1 MREYQL
7 QKAQTVAWQSRDCQV
22 LLMNSPTTF
31 TIGNKRVT
39 VDAAPFDPAT
49 WDVQHSYVAFIRS
62 PVKETPPA
70 EDTQIKVQFGAK
82 NDDRDNNW
90 RGVIVRRDLE
100 ELKLTGTDFA
110 AHIKKPLK
118 KERCIYKGGR

>member
-31 TIGNKRVT
+31 TIGNERVT
-39 VDAAPFDPAT
+39 VDAAPFDPT
-49 WDVQHSYVAFIRS
+49 TRDVQHSYVAFIRS

-70 EDTQIKVQFGAK
+70 EDTRIESILAQRTM
-82 NDDRDNNW
+82 DRDENLM
-90 RGVIVRRDLE
+90 RRYCP
-100 ELKLTGTDFA
+100 T
-110 AHIKKPLK
+110 
-118 KERCIYKGGR
+118 